1 MNQAIAEHPVSRRQ
15 VSAGRAVWS
24 LSQTKMFSP
33 PSVPAN
39 DQSDLRDELDELDEQ
54 IGAQHDRIAALMHER
69 NARPEDKD
77 VAARLQGAF
86 EALRVMQHTQVDRL
100 STYFRPTMP
109 MPSKEDSEVVK
120 QALKILEAYENTSSD
135 DSATRAP
142 VHSKP

>member
-1 MNQAIAEHPVSRRQ
+1 MSQANAEHPVSRRRA
-15 VSAGRAVWS
+15 SAGRAGWS
-24 LSQTKMFSP
+24 LSPSEIFSP
-33 PSVPAN
+33 HSVPAN
-39 DQSDLRDELDELDEQ
+39 DQSYLRDELDELDEQ
-54 IGAQHDRIAALMHER
+54 IGTQHDRIAALMHER

-86 EALRVMQHTQVDRL
+86 KALRVLQHAQVDRM

-109 MPSKEDSEVVK
+109 LPSKEDSELVK